1 MAKAHQKKQ
10 EHSGPAPHRMVT
22 KHSMG
27 VLFDERDTQLSG
39 DRRGYAS
46 DLYGGG
52 AGAGWLYS

>member
-1 MAKAHQKKQ
+1 MAKAPQKKQ

-39 DRRGYAS
+39 DRWGYAS

-52 AGAGWLYS
+52 AGAGWL